1 MSVIF
6 PEMKE
11 RDINAFFENDAIFV
25 TNEQDDEMDIID
37 DLVHEISHA
46 VEQKVGDII
55 YGDGLFQKE
64 FIAKRRRLSAL
75 LSQKYDVPSDF
86 NINFEYDR
94 AIDNFLYRD
103 VGYDVLNQVCVG
115 IFPSAY
121 AATSISEY
129 WAMGFEEM
137 FLGDP
142 QKIKSMCPVL
152 YNRLAMT
159 IKEKELKQIIIVIFT
174 SVKYRKRTI
183 ETGLKLFTKKNYKVR
198 EISWKLVMSKKLE
211 AAFYHLGMKTVSSD
225 QKQLKKC

>member
-1 MSVIF
+1 MWIQESIKKGKKMKDHYSVNGVDIFIKDPLPEHIDSSFVFEYISTRIPFYLLDNVEVIYIGIF

-25 TNEQDDEMDIID
+25 TNEQDDEMDLID
-37 DLVHEISHA
+37 DLIHEISHA
-46 VEQKVGDII
+46 VEKRVGDII
-55 YGDGLFQKE
+55 YGDGLFQRE
-64 FIAKRRRLSAL
+64 FIAKRKRLSAL

-94 AIDNFLYRD
+94 AIDDFLYRD

-121 AATSISEY
+121 AVTSISEY

-152 YNRLAMT
+152 YNRLVVT
-159 IKEKELKQIIIVIFT
+159 IKELKQ
-174 SVKYRKRTI
+174 
-183 ETGLKLFTKKNYKVR
+183 
-198 EISWKLVMSKKLE
+198 
-211 AAFYHLGMKTVSSD
+211 
-225 QKQLKKC
+225 

>member
-1 MSVIF
+1 
-6 PEMKE
+6 MKE

-25 TNEQDDEMDIID
+25 TNDQEDEMDIID

-86 NINFEYDR
+86 NINFEYDKD
-94 AIDNFLYRD
+94 IDSFLFKV
-103 VGYDVLNQVCVG
+103 VGYDILNQVSTN
-115 IFPSAY
+115 IFLSGY
-121 AATSISEY
+121 AATSLSEY

-142 QKIKSMCPVL
+142 QKIKEMCPVL
-152 YNRLAMT
+152 YNRLALS
-159 IKEKELKQIIIVIFT
+159 IKELK
-174 SVKYRKRTI
+174 
-183 ETGLKLFTKKNYKVR
+183 E
-198 EISWKLVMSKKLE
+198 
-211 AAFYHLGMKTVSSD
+211 
-225 QKQLKKC
+225 